1 MWKLAVLGLAVVI
14 SQSAL
19 ALESKDGNGD
29 CNNLSISQQ
38 VFECSRDRVEAADA
52 ELNRV
57 YKGLIRKIHV
67 DYSSNIRMGEELEGR
82 LRASQRAWLVSRDAN
97 CLLEVFFVEK
107 EKIAFEVTRNNCVY
121 RESSQRIEY
130 LKIFNDGL

>member
-1 MWKLAVLGLAVVI
+1 
-14 SQSAL
+14 
-19 ALESKDGNGD
+19 
-29 CNNLSISQQ
+29 
-38 VFECSRDRVEAADA
+38 
-52 ELNRV
+52 
-57 YKGLIRKIHV
+57 
-67 DYSSNIRMGEELEGR
+67 MGEELEGR